1 MMYTR
6 LFCFFVASFFCLC
19 LAHAQDSH
27 ARRQRTPQE
36 EAAKQT
42 ERLVRELGI
51 TDSVR
56 IDTLYKMHLKYA
68 YLRLKCVTRAEN
80 IKRMHAIYSEL
91 ERLLTPDELKRFMNH
106 PAEEP
111 RRPHGACIVSPD
123 TSVLQK
129 LPRP

>member
-1 MMYTR
+1 MIYAR
-6 LFCFFVASFFCLC
+6 LFCFLVSSMLCLC
-19 LAHAQDSH
+19 LLHAQESH
-27 ARRQRTPQE
+27 PRRQRTPQE

-68 YLRLKCVTRAEN
+68 YMRLKCNTRAEN
-80 IKRMHAIYSEL
+80 IKRMYAIYSEL